1 MHSPKEKIET
11 MMRSRPDLRKVKA
24 NGRST
29 NSIHKKNRTEKNFQ
43 QNMKILKRYLDLD
56 TYYEY
61 VREGIDLLPWPN
73 VESDKSTTV
82 KQP

>member
-1 MHSPKEKIET
+1 
-11 MMRSRPDLRKVKA
+11 
-24 NGRST
+24 
-29 NSIHKKNRTEKNFQ
+29 
-43 QNMKILKRYLDLD
+43 MKILKRYLDLD

-82 KQP
+82 K